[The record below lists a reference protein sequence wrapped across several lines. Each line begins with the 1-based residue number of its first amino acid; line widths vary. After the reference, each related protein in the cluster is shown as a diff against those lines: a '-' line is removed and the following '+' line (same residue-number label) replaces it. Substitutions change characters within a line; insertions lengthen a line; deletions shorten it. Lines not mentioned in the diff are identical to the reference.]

1 MLRSFFISAV
11 RHLIK
16 NRSYAILN
24 ILGLSIGLACF
35 TLIALWVKD
44 ELGYDRFHENA
55 GRIFRVGATFTD
67 ESGQFDQAVTCV
79 PLAAAMKNDL
89 PEVEDVLRIDIN
101 DAIVRVDDKQF
112 VEDDILGVDPSFFS
126 IFSFKLLRGDAA
138 TALREPYSIILTES
152 MATKY
157 FGQKDPLGESL
168 LIYLFDPNGNGAQY
182 KVTGVVEDA
191 PSNAHF
197 SYNFLFSFSTI
208 ESVRPQLFTNEGW
221 FDNSYYTYVLTRP
234 GADARQLEAKFP
246 AFLEKYMGTRMKQ
259 ARIHYDYFLQRLT
272 DIHLRSHL
280 RYELKPTGSMSYVLI
295 FGTTG
300 LIVLLLACIN
310 YINLSTAYAADRFKE
325 VGVRKVMGAF
335 RAQLIAQHL
344 IESWLLAVASL
355 LVAIAWMEL
364 ARPLFE
370 ELTGKV
376 ITTLY
381 TPSTVGTLLAIA
393 SAVGLLSGLYP
404 SLALSSFRTVNIL
417 KGQFRTGTTGVWLRK
432 SLVVVQYAITVV
444 LITGILVV
452 QLQLHFIHEKD
463 LGFDKDNLLMLKTNG
478 DIQVVSGF
486 EAFAAGL
493 QASPL
498 VTGIARSNSMI
509 AGGLGN
515 AVAVSEDATGKK
527 VNATVYSLRVDH
539 HYLDVYGMK
548 LAAGR
553 NFIEGNAADS
563 AMGFIVNEAATRT
576 YGYDDPNQAIGKY
589 FSYRGREGRIIG
601 VVRDFHYSSLQQK
614 IEPTCLYL
622 LNFNFS
628 RIAVRLNGSM
638 DANLALVMR
647 AWRKYF
653 PNSVPDYE
661 FAEDSLEDQY
671 RAEQRFSAIFLVFS
685 AVSLSIACL
694 GLFALVSYSVESR
707 TKEIGIRKVLGA
719 SVPSIVNMLSKEFL
733 TLIVIACFIAVPVAY
748 YFMQQWLQD
757 FAYRIDLGAEVFMT
771 AGIIALLVA
780 MATVSIRSITSAMAN
795 PVDALRN
802 E

>member
-1 MLRSFFISAV
+1 MLRSFFISSV

-16 NRSYAILN
+16 NRLYAILN

-44 ELGYDRFHENA
+44 ELGYDRFHKNA

-79 PLAAAMKNDL
+79 PLAPAMKNDL

-101 DAIVRVDDKQF
+101 DAIVRVGDKQF
-112 VEDDILGVDPSFFS
+112 VEDGILGVDPSFFN

-138 TALREPYSIILTES
+138 TALREPYSIMLTES

-157 FGQKDPLGESL
+157 FGQKDPHGESL
-168 LIYLFDPNGNGAQY
+168 LIYLFDPSGSGAQY
-182 KVTGVVEDA
+182 KVTGIVEDA
-191 PSNAHF
+191 PRNAHF

-208 ESVRPQLFTNEGW
+208 ETVRPQLFTNEGW

-234 GADARQLEAKFP
+234 GADARRLEAKFP
-246 AFLEKYMGTRMKQ
+246 AFLEKYMGQRMKQ
-259 ARIHYDYFLQRLT
+259 YKFQYAYFLQALT

-280 RYELKPTGSMSYVLI
+280 RYEPSPTGSMSYVLI

-300 LIVLLLACIN
+300 FIVLLLACIN

-344 IESWLLAVASL
+344 IESWLLAVVSL

-364 ARPLFE
+364 TRPLFE
-370 ELTGKV
+370 ALTGKV

-381 TPSTVGTLLAIA
+381 TPSTIGTLLAIA
-393 SAVGLLSGLYP
+393 SGVGLLSGLYP

-463 LGFDKDNLLMLKTNG
+463 LGFDKDNLLVLKTNG
-478 DIQVVSGF
+478 DIEVVSGF

-498 VTGIARSNSMI
+498 VRGLTRSNSMI

-515 AVAVSEDATGKK
+515 AVAVSEDAKGKK
-527 VNATVYSLRVDH
+527 LNATVYSLRVDH
-539 HYLDVYGMK
+539 HYLEVYGMK
-548 LAAGR
+548 LVAGR

-563 AMGFIVNEAATRT
+563 AMGFIVNEATTRT
-576 YGYDDPNQAIGKY
+576 YGYDDPNQALGKY

-622 LNFNFS
+622 LNGSFS

-638 DANLALVMR
+638 GANLTLVMR
-647 AWRKYF
+647 AWKKYF

-733 TLIVIACFIAVPVAY
+733 TLIVVACFIAGPVAY

-771 AGIIALLVA
+771 AGGIALLVA
-780 MATVSIRSITSAMAN
+780 MATVSIRAITSAVAN

>member
-44 ELGYDRFHENA
+44 ELGYDRFHKNA

-79 PLAAAMKNDL
+79 PLAPAMKNDL

-101 DAIVRVDDKQF
+101 DAIVRVGDKQF
-112 VEDDILGVDPSFFS
+112 VEDDILGVDPSFFN

-138 TALREPYSIILTES
+138 TALREPYSVILTES

-168 LIYLFDPNGNGAQY
+168 LIYLFDPNGSGAPY
-182 KVTGVVEDA
+182 KVTGIVEDA
-191 PSNAHF
+191 PRNAHF
-197 SYNFLFSFSTI
+197 SYNFLFSFSTL
-208 ESVRPQLFTNEGW
+208 SAVRPQLFTNEGW

-246 AFLEKYMGTRMKQ
+246 AFLEKYMGLRTKQ
-259 ARIHYDYFLQRLT
+259 YKFHYAYFLQALT
-272 DIHLRSHL
+272 DIHLRSRL
-280 RYELKPTGSMSYVLI
+280 RYELSPTGSMSYVLI

-370 ELTGKV
+370 DLTGKV

-381 TPSTVGTLLAIA
+381 TASTMGALLAIA
-393 SAVGLLSGLYP
+393 SGVGLLSGLYP

-432 SLVVVQYAITVV
+432 SLVVVQYAITIV

-452 QLQLHFIHEKD
+452 QLQLHFMHEKD
-463 LGFDKDNLLMLKTNG
+463 LGFDKDNLLVLKTNG

-498 VTGIARSNSMI
+498 VTGMARSNSMI

-515 AVAVSEDATGKK
+515 AVAVSEDAAGKK
-527 VNATVYSLRVDH
+527 VNATVYSVRVDH

-548 LAAGR
+548 LVAGR

-563 AMGFIVNEAATRT
+563 AMGFIVNEATTRT

-622 LNFNFS
+622 LNGSFS

-638 DANLALVMR
+638 DTNLALVMR
-647 AWRKYF
+647 AWKKYF

-733 TLIVIACFIAVPVAY
+733 TLIIVACFIAVPVAY

-771 AGIIALLVA
+771 AGIVALLVA